1 MSTVQIFLLIWL
13 VGVNLAL
20 FLVMGIDKLA
30 AKRHRRRVPETSLLA
45 LAILGG
51 SIGGILGMLT
61 FRHKTK
67 KPAFSIGYPA
77 ILLIELAITY
87 FLLFCR

>member
-1 MSTVQIFLLIWL
+1 MSTVQILLLIWL
-13 VGVNLAL
+13 VGVNFAL

-51 SIGGILGMLT
+51 SAGGILGMLL

-67 KPAFSIGYPA
+67 KPAFYLGYPA
-77 ILLIELAITY
+77 ILLAELALTY
-87 FLLFCR
+87 FLVLRQ